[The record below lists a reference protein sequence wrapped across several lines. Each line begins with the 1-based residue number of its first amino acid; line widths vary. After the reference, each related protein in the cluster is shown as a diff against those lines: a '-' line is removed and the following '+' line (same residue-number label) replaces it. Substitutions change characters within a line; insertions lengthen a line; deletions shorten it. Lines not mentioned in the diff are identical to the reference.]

1 MDKKELVLS
10 NEVSEVSKIEG
21 FTEQIGEELGLSPA
35 IVTSINLALEEAI
48 ANVIM
53 YAYPAPEKNLI
64 HLFAAVENNELIFL
78 LTDKGVP
85 FDPTTDAKA
94 PDLTASVEDRP
105 IGGLGIMLVKKIMN
119 EVSYQRINGE
129 NQLTLKKKI

>member
-10 NEVSEVSKIEG
+10 NDVSEVSKIEN
-21 FTEQIGEELGLSPA
+21 FTEQIGEELSLSPA
-35 IVTSINLALEEAI
+35 VVTSINLALEEAI

-53 YAYPAPEKNLI
+53 YAYPAPEKNKI
-64 HLFAAVENNELIFL
+64 HLFAELENNELMFL
-78 LTDKGVP
+78 LTDTGVP
-85 FDPTTDAKA
+85 FDPTKDAKN
-94 PDLTASVEDRP
+94 PDITASVEDRP